1 MISIKEMGKQNVIV
15 PEELA
20 VKSMMAI
27 AADPAHRSAL
37 LPPRSA
43 GLVVGCTSYKRFVT
57 QHDVGGGARIN
68 AWVDSMR
75 ASSPTHAKAA
85 AALSA
90 SLEASHDEKYHK
102 WVVSF
107 LASLI
112 PQDRLPRQRD
122 ADSVKL
128 CAETAPF
135 GVEQLRRHRRS
146 IQGEA
151 DRDVPRL
158 RRDSIWSSLAE
169 MVRSVLKDYPNLRL
183 TLGRK
188 VLRDR
193 GQGAGILVSKFAK
206 ETHASYS
213 IREPAEVGIG
223 FMVKEF
229 LSRLVGWKR
238 LPSSKN

>member
-158 RRDSIWSSLAE
+158 RRDSVSHPKLTIYIYYIGIQMRETVRDAARHFPTAIVSGRCRDKVHSCFSYLA
-169 MVRSVLKDYPNLRL
+169 
-183 TLGRK
+183 G
-188 VLRDR
+188 
-193 GQGAGILVSKFAK
+193 
-206 ETHASYS
+206 
-213 IREPAEVGIG
+213 
-223 FMVKEF
+223 
-229 LSRLVGWKR
+229 
-238 LPSSKN
+238 